1 MNALR
6 VAALFVACSGVSC
19 LAHAGV
25 TAADAWIRGTVP
37 AQKSTGAFMTLTSTG
52 QAKLVGVSTPVAKRA
67 EIHSSSNA
75 SGVMQMQAVEAVEL
89 PAGQRVELKPGG
101 YHVMLLGLSAPLK
114 EGDVVP
120 LTLTVEGPDRKRS
133 SVEVKA
139 RVRPLAAR

>member
-1 MNALR
+1 MKGLR
-6 VAALFVACSGVSC
+6 AVAVWAACSGAC

-25 TAADAWIRGTVP
+25 TASEAWVRGTVP

-52 QAKLVGVSTPVAKRA
+52 PAKLVAVSTPAAKRA
-67 EIHSSSNA
+67 EIHLSSSA
-75 SGVMQMQAVEAVEL
+75 SGVMQMKAVDAIDL

-101 YHVMLLGLSAPLK
+101 YHVMLLGLTAPLK
-114 EGDVVP
+114 EGDLVP
-120 LTLTVEGPDRKRS
+120 LTLTVEGADRKRS